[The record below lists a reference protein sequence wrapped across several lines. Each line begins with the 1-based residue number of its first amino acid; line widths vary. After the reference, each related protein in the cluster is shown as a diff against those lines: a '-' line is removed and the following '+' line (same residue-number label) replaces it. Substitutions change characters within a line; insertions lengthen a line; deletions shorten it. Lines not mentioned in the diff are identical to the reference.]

1 MNFYEEFRIPPG
13 GPVRLAERDPKDT
26 GQDQDKAAALEKTEA
41 LKQKMDLLQ
50 FRLYAEQK
58 HSLLICLQALDA
70 GGKDGVIRHVIGAM
84 NPQGCRV
91 VSFKQPTSEELTH
104 DFLWRVERQTPKKGE
119 VVVFNRSHYED
130 VIVVRVHNL
139 VPQSLWS
146 QRYDQIN
153 DFERRLIAND
163 THILK
168 FYLHISKEEQLK
180 RFKARLENPERQWK
194 ISEADYTEREFW
206 PDYQGAYEEAL
217 SRCSTEAAPWFVIP
231 ADHKW
236 FRDLAVSQ
244 IILETLERLGIQTPK
259 PSVDIAAIKRKYH
272 EAKAA
277 PQ

>member
-26 GQDQDKAAALEKTEA
+26 GKDQDKAAALEKTEA

-84 NPQGCRV
+84 NPQGCHV
-91 VSFKQPTSEELTH
+91 VSFKQPTSEELAH
-104 DFLWRVERQTPKKGE
+104 DFLWRVEHQTPKKGE

-153 DFERRLIAND
+153 NFERRLIAND

-206 PDYQGAYEEAL
+206 QDYQGAYEEAL
-217 SRCSTEAAPWFVIP
+217 SRCSTKEAPWFVIP

-244 IILETLERLGIQTPK
+244 IIVETLERLGIQTPK
-259 PSVDIAAIKRKYH
+259 PHVDIAAIKQKYH
-272 EAKAA
+272 EAEAA